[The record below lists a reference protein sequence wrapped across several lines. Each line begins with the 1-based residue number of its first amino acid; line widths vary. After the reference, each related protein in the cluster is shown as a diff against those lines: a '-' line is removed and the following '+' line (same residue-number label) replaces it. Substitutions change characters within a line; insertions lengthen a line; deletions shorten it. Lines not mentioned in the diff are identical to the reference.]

1 MNPIVRF
8 VRNLRE
14 LADRERR
21 RLLAEVVQVQGLMP
35 LLMKPRN
42 GQRWTRDD
50 RVAIRAHLRRLAS
63 TGPYLIALLLP
74 AAPLTL
80 PLLAWWLDRRRIRR
94 QGNAPPSPSPLP
106 RRGRGS
112 G

>member
-1 MNPIVRF
+1 MNPVARF
-8 VRNLRE
+8 IHGLWE

-21 RLLAEVVQVQGLMP
+21 RILAEVLQVQGLMP

-50 RVAIRAHLRRLAS
+50 RVAIQAHLPRLAS

-74 AAPLTL
+74 AAPVTL

-94 QGNAPPSPSPLP
+94 QGDAP
-106 RRGRGS
+106 GRATDRTIG
-112 G
+112 

>member
-1 MNPIVRF
+1 MNPVARF
-8 VRNLRE
+8 IHGLWE

-21 RLLAEVVQVQGLMP
+21 RILAEVLQVQGLMP

-50 RVAIRAHLRRLAS
+50 RVAIQAHLRQLAS

-74 AAPLTL
+74 AAPVTL

-94 QGNAPPSPSPLP
+94 QGDAP
-106 RRGRGS
+106 GRATDRTIG
-112 G
+112 